1 MVCEEYIS
9 GMVYEVEPS
18 EVAYDVEASGDGD
31 VYCSGDG
38 DVYISGDGA
47 VYCSAELYEGSG
59 V

>member
-1 MVCEEYIS
+1 MDCEEYIS
-9 GMVYEVEPS
+9 GMVYEFELS
-18 EVAYDVEASGDGD
+18 GAAYDVVA
-31 VYCSGDG
+31 SGDG